1 MVDVCLVS
9 MPYAA
14 PERPSIAL
22 GLLKACLAQKDIQ
35 AIALYPN
42 IWFTEEIGLYKYA
55 AISESPPHFLM
66 GEWTFSGAAFPD
78 FQPDHSEYLS
88 KILSGEDTNKTKA
101 SWRIRGQA
109 TAFIERVARSILD
122 LQPRIVS
129 CSSMFQQHCASLAL
143 LRRIR
148 ELNPEVIT
156 LMGGANCEGP
166 MGLAT
171 HREFPWVDFVASGE
185 GDDLFYKLCRKLLDK
200 GRDVEPG
207 ELPYGVLG
215 PAHRRISIVAKEA
228 PRASVQDLEGVPI
241 PDYDDYFQTLRASKL
256 SPYIDPG
263 LPIETSRGCWWGQKN
278 HCTFCGLNGGGMTYR
293 SKSPTRVVE
302 EFVQL
307 SQRYGLRK
315 FQVVDNILAM
325 NHINTVLPI
334 FAALKEPY
342 AIFYE
347 TKANLKRQQV
357 QQLAEAGVRAIQP
370 GVESMHDSALK
381 LLNKGNT
388 ALINVQLLKWAREF
402 GIFVAWNFLVGAP
415 GESREWYAQI
425 LQWLPW
431 IVHLQPPSGVD
442 KIRYDRF
449 SLYHERPADY
459 GLTLKPN
466 RAYSSVYPLSP
477 EAMADLAY
485 FFEDESDLTSHKL
498 SDENGTIS
506 DGKNIGLSPE
516 HQALEEWVAQW
527 IELLSSKAPPVL
539 EITDDDGEQL
549 KIVDTRPCAT
559 DHELNLKG
567 RCYQV
572 YKVCDRALTQ
582 QELIKALRENYGQ
595 DVSWSDI
602 QPVADELV
610 SRKILLELNG
620 RLLSLAVRGPIP
632 PFPNNR
638 EFPGGYLDIVGFA
651 RDARKQLKSQRPT
664 WAKLLGLT
672 H

>member
-1 MVDVCLVS
+1 MVDVCLIS

-22 GLLKACLAQKDIQ
+22 GLLKACLTQKGIQ
-35 AIALYPN
+35 AIALYLN

-55 AISESPPHFLM
+55 AISNSSPNLLI
-66 GEWTFSGAAFPD
+66 GEWTFSGATFPD

-88 KILSGEDTNKTKA
+88 TIAPDKNPIKTQA
-101 SWRIRGQA
+101 LWRVRSQA
-109 TAFIERVARSILD
+109 AAFIDRVARSVLD

-171 HREFPWVDFVASGE
+171 HKEFPWVDFVASGE

-200 GRDVEPG
+200 GRNIEPA

-215 PAHRRISIVAKEA
+215 PAHRHVALVAKEA
-228 PRASVQDLEGVPI
+228 PRASVQDLEQVPI

-256 SPYIDPG
+256 SSYIEPG

-293 SKSPTRVVE
+293 SKSSKRVVD

-325 NHINTVLPI
+325 NHIHTVLPM

-342 AIFYE
+342 MIFYE

-357 QQLAEAGVRAIQP
+357 QQLAKAGVRVIQP
-370 GVESMHDSALK
+370 GIESMHDSALK
-381 LLNKGNT
+381 LFNKGNS
-388 ALINVQLLKWAREF
+388 AVINVQLLKWAQEF
-402 GIFVAWNFLVGAP
+402 GIIVLWNFLVSAP
-415 GESREWYAQI
+415 GESGEWYSEV

-431 IVHLQPPSGVD
+431 IVHLQPPSDVNP
-442 KIRYDRF
+442 IRYDRF

-466 RAYSSVYPLSP
+466 RAYSYVYPLSQ
-477 EAMADLAY
+477 EALADLAY
-485 FFEDESDLTSHKL
+485 YFEDCSHLTNKKL
-498 SDENGTIS
+498 PDENGSKS
-506 DGKNIGLSPE
+506 DGKNSGIKPE
-516 HQALEEWVAQW
+516 HQALKEWVDRW
-527 IELLSSKAPPVL
+527 IELFYSKTSPVL
-539 EITDDDGEQL
+539 EITDDDGDRL
-549 KIVDTRPCAT
+549 KIVDSRPGAIEN
-559 DHELNLKG
+559 ELNLEG
-567 RCYQV
+567 LAYQV
-572 YKVCDRALTQ
+572 YMTCERALTQ
-582 QELIKALRENYGQ
+582 RELIKALRENYGQ

-632 PFPNNR
+632 PFPNKR
-638 EFPGGYLDIVGFA
+638 ENPGGYLDIVSFT
-651 RDARKQLKSQRPT
+651 RDARKQSESQHPAL
-664 WAKLLGLT
+664 AKLWI
-672 H
+672 

>member
-14 PERPSIAL
+14 PQRPSIAL
-22 GLLKACLAQKDIQ
+22 GLLKACLAQNDIQ

-42 IWFTEEIGLYKYA
+42 IWFAEEIGLYKYV
-55 AISESPPHFLM
+55 AISESPPHLLM
-66 GEWTFSGAAFPD
+66 GEWTFSGLAFPN

-88 KILSGEDTNKTKA
+88 TIESDKNPIKTQA
-101 SWRIRGQA
+101 LWRVRSQA
-109 TAFIERVARSILD
+109 AAFIDRVAQSILD

-156 LMGGANCEGP
+156 LMGGANCEGS

-171 HREFPWVDFVASGE
+171 HREFSWVDFVASGE
-185 GDDLFYKLCRKLLDK
+185 GDDLFYKLCRQLLDK
-200 GRDVEPG
+200 GRDIEPA

-215 PAHRRISIVAKEA
+215 PAHRRSSLVAKEA
-228 PRASVQDLEGVPI
+228 PRASVQSLEGIPI
-241 PDYDDYFQTLRASKL
+241 PDYDDYFQTLHTSKL
-256 SPYIDPG
+256 SPYIEPG

-293 SKSPTRVVE
+293 SKSPTRVVD

-325 NHINTVLPI
+325 NHINTVLPM

-342 AIFYE
+342 SIFYE

-370 GVESMHDSALK
+370 GIESMHDSALK

-388 ALINVQLLKWAREF
+388 AVINVQLLKWAREF
-402 GIFVAWNFLVGAP
+402 GIDVAWNFLVGAP
-415 GESREWYAQI
+415 GESGEWYAEI
-425 LQWLPW
+425 IQWLPW
-431 IVHLQPPSGVD
+431 IVHLEPPSGMSP
-442 KIRYDRF
+442 IRYDRF

-466 RAYSSVYPLSP
+466 RAYSYVYPLSP
-477 EAMADLAY
+477 EALADLAY
-485 FFEDESDLTSHKL
+485 YFEDCTHLTGEKL
-498 SDENGTIS
+498 PDENGSKS
-506 DGKNIGLSPE
+506 DGKDMRIKPE
-516 HQALEEWVAQW
+516 HQALEEWVDQW
-527 IELLSSKAPPVL
+527 IELFHSETPPVL
-539 EITDDDGEQL
+539 EITDDDGERL

-559 DHELNLKG
+559 DNELNLEG
-567 RCYQV
+567 LAYQV
-572 YKVCDRALTQ
+572 YMVCDRALTQ
-582 QELIKALRENYGQ
+582 RELIKALRENYGI
-595 DVSWSDI
+595 DASWSDI
-602 QPVADELV
+602 QPAADELV

-632 PFPNNR
+632 PFPNER
-638 EFPGGYLDIVGFA
+638 ELPGGYMDIVGFT
-651 RDARKQLKSQRPT
+651 RDARKELESQRPA
-664 WAKLLGLT
+664 WAKVWM
-672 H
+672 

>member
-1 MVDVCLVS
+1 
-9 MPYAA
+9 
-14 PERPSIAL
+14 R
-22 GLLKACLAQKDIQ
+22 
-35 AIALYPN
+35 
-42 IWFTEEIGLYKYA
+42 T
-55 AISESPPHFLM
+55 
-66 GEWTFSGAAFPD
+66 
-78 FQPDHSEYLS
+78 
-88 KILSGEDTNKTKA
+88 
-101 SWRIRGQA
+101 
-109 TAFIERVARSILD
+109 
-122 LQPRIVS
+122 
-129 CSSMFQQHCASLAL
+129 
-143 LRRIR
+143 
-148 ELNPEVIT
+148 
-156 LMGGANCEGP
+156 
-166 MGLAT
+166 
-171 HREFPWVDFVASGE
+171 
-185 GDDLFYKLCRKLLDK
+185 
-200 GRDVEPG
+200 
-207 ELPYGVLG
+207 
-215 PAHRRISIVAKEA
+215 
-228 PRASVQDLEGVPI
+228 
-241 PDYDDYFQTLRASKL
+241 SKL
-256 SPYIDPG
+256 SPYIEPG

-293 SKSPTRVVE
+293 SKSPNRVVE

-357 QQLAEAGVRAIQP
+357 QQLAEAGVHSIQP
-370 GVESMHDSALK
+370 GIESMHDSALK

-388 ALINVQLLKWAREF
+388 AVINVQLLKWAREF
-402 GIFVAWNFLVGAP
+402 GIAVGWNFLVGAP
-415 GESREWYAQI
+415 GESGEWYAEI

-431 IVHLQPPSGVD
+431 IVHLQPPSGMSP
-442 KIRYDRF
+442 IRYDRF
-449 SLYHERPADY
+449 SLYHERPTDY

-466 RAYSSVYPLSP
+466 RAYSFVYPLSP

-485 FFEDESDLTSHKL
+485 FFEDESDLTSDKL
-498 SDENGTIS
+498 SDVMGV
-506 DGKNIGLSPE
+506 SPE

-527 IELLSSKAPPVL
+527 VELFHSETPPVL
-539 EITDDDGEQL
+539 EITDDDGERL

-559 DHELNLKG
+559 DNELNLEG
-567 RCYQV
+567 RRYQV
-572 YKVCDRALTQ
+572 YRVCDRALTQ

-632 PFPNNR
+632 PFPNDR

-651 RDARKQLKSQRPT
+651 RDARKQLESKRPT
-664 WAKLLGLT
+664 WAKVLGLT
-672 H
+672 Q